1 LAKLLCFSASSIV
14 TPWLPGNSRPGFII
28 GETLLPLIRSETHSS
43 FKKEIFS
50 ALASWATCVL
60 FEKRLFTMAKTEKR
74 HVRSRESVS
83 ELPDWMKQKRCPHKE
98 KYLAGKRIMPRNLT
112 GKEKLVSLV
121 DEVFLAYNS
130 ARLKEGC
137 QLFADKMLA
146 PDVTIGMSFSGAL
159 TPAGLGCSCIIPL
172 IKAGFVD
179 WIVSTGANLYH
190 DMHFALNFPVHVGS
204 FKFDDTDL
212 RENDLVRIY
221 DVLIPYSDG
230 LMATDDILREMLIQP
245 EFQKE
250 MGTAELHY
258 LLGKYCAEWERKN
271 RLKDVSVLAAAYRAG
286 VPCYT
291 SSPGDSTI
299 GMNVAGVE
307 LRGNKLRVNPSIDV
321 NETTA
326 FVLAAK
332 REGGKSAVVLWG
344 GGSPKNFMLQTE
356 PQIQEVLRIK
366 EFGQDL
372 FLQVTDARPDTG
384 GLSGA
389 TPSEAVSW
397 GKVDPTK
404 LPDAVVCYTDTTI
417 AMPILTH
424 YALAKHKPRRQRRL
438 YDRREALIKAL
449 TKEYFTHNKVK
460 MLDGSKPALD

>member
-1 LAKLLCFSASSIV
+1 
-14 TPWLPGNSRPGFII
+14 
-28 GETLLPLIRSETHSS
+28 
-43 FKKEIFS
+43 
-50 ALASWATCVL
+50 
-60 FEKRLFTMAKTEKR
+60 MAKDKKTPR
-74 HVRSRESVS
+74 RYREDLS
-83 ELPDWMKQKRCPHKE
+83 EAPDWLRKKKCPNRD
-98 KYLAGKRIMPRNLT
+98 KYLAGQRILPKNLT
-112 GKEKLVSLV
+112 GREKLTDIV
-121 DEVFLAYNS
+121 DHAFLAYNS

-137 QLFADKMLA
+137 RLFVDKMLE
-146 PDVTIGMSFSGAL
+146 PDVTIGMSLSGAL
-159 TPAGLGCSCIIPL
+159 TPAGLGCSSIVPL

-190 DMHFALNFPVHVGS
+190 DLHFALNYPVHAGS
-204 FKFDDTDL
+204 FTMDDTEL
-212 RENDLVRIY
+212 RSNDIVRVY
-221 DVLIPYSDG
+221 DVLLGYSDC
-230 LMATDDILREMLIQP
+230 LMATDEILRGILVQP

-258 LLGKYCAEWERKN
+258 LLGRYAAEWERKAG
-271 RLKDVSVLAAAYRAG
+271 LKDVSVLAAAWRAG

-307 LRGNKLRVNPSIDV
+307 LRGNKLRINPSVDV

-332 REGGKSAVVLWG
+332 RAGGKSAVVLWG

-366 EFGQDL
+366 EYGQDY

-397 GKVDPTK
+397 GKVDPTR

-424 YALAKHKPRRQRRL
+424 YALARHKPRKLKRL
-438 YDRREALIKAL
+438 YAQRATVVKAL
-449 TKEYFTHNKVK
+449 AKEYFKHTKVK
-460 MLDGSKPALD
+460 MVDGSDPILD

>member
-1 LAKLLCFSASSIV
+1 
-14 TPWLPGNSRPGFII
+14 
-28 GETLLPLIRSETHSS
+28 
-43 FKKEIFS
+43 
-50 ALASWATCVL
+50 
-60 FEKRLFTMAKTEKR
+60 MAKTQTTPR
-74 HVRSRESVS
+74 RYREDLSDA
-83 ELPDWMKQKRCPHKE
+83 PDWLKKKKCPNRD
-98 KYLAGKRIMPRNLT
+98 KYLSGKRILPKNIT
-112 GKEKLVSLV
+112 GKEKLSALV
-121 DEVFLAYNS
+121 NETFLAYNG

-137 QLFADKMLA
+137 HLFVEKMLE
-146 PDVTIGMSFSGAL
+146 PDVTIGMSFAGAL
-159 TPAGLGCSCIIPL
+159 TPAGLGCSSIVPL

-179 WIVSTGANLYH
+179 WIVATGANLYH
-190 DMHFALNFPVHVGS
+190 DLHFALNYPVHAGS
-204 FKFDDTDL
+204 FRIDDTEL
-212 RENDLVRIY
+212 RNNDIVRIY
-221 DVLIPYSDG
+221 DVLVGYSDC
-230 LMATDDILREMLIQP
+230 LMATDEILRSILVQP

-258 LLGKYCAEWERKN
+258 LLGKYAAEWERKAGV
-271 RLKDVSVLAAAYRAG
+271 KDVSVLAAAYRAG

-299 GMNVAGVE
+299 GMNFAGVE

-326 FVLAAK
+326 YVLAAK
-332 REGGKSAVVLWG
+332 RSGGKSGVVLWG

-366 EFGQDL
+366 EFGQDY
-372 FLQVTDARPDTG
+372 FFQVTDARPDTG

-397 GKVDPTK
+397 GKVDPDR

-424 YALAKHKPRRQRRL
+424 YALANHKPRKHRRL
-438 YDRREALIKAL
+438 YDQRGAMLKAL
-449 TKEYFTHNKVK
+449 TREYFKHNKVK
-460 MLDGSKPALD
+460 MVDGSDPILD

>member
-1 LAKLLCFSASSIV
+1 MFKGGFDSI
-14 TPWLPGNSRPGFII
+14 
-28 GETLLPLIRSETHSS
+28 
-43 FKKEIFS
+43 
-50 ALASWATCVL
+50 
-60 FEKRLFTMAKTEKR
+60 MAKAQKSHHR
-74 HVRSRESVS
+74 YREDIS
-83 ELPDWMKQKRCPHKE
+83 EMPDWMKKKQCPDRDR
-98 KYLAGKRIMPRNLT
+98 YLSGKRILPKNLT
-112 GKEKLVSLV
+112 GKEKLPDIV

-137 QLFADKMLA
+137 KLFVERMLE
-146 PDVTIGMSFSGAL
+146 PDVTIGMTLSGAL
-159 TPAGLGCSCIIPL
+159 TPAGLGCSCIVPL

-190 DMHFALNFPVHVGS
+190 DMHFALNYPVRVGD
-204 FKFDDTDL
+204 FKMDDTEL
-212 RENDLVRIY
+212 RDNDIVRVY
-221 DVLIPYSDG
+221 DVLLGYSDC
-230 LMATDDILREMLIQP
+230 LMATDEFLRNLLIQP

-250 MGTAELHY
+250 MGSGELHH
-258 LLGKYCAEWERKN
+258 LLGKYAAEWERKAG
-271 RLKDVSVLAAAYRAG
+271 LKDVSVLAAAYRAG

-326 FVLAAK
+326 YVLAAK
-332 REGGKSAVVLWG
+332 RSGGRSGVVLWG

-366 EFGQDL
+366 EFGQDY

-397 GKVDPTK
+397 GKVDPDR

-424 YALAKHKPRRQRRL
+424 YALARHPRRKLRRL
-438 YDRREALIKAL
+438 YDQRGQMMKAL

-460 MLDGSKPALD
+460 MLDGTDPAVD

>member
-1 LAKLLCFSASSIV
+1 MARTERAHTRAREDISDM
-14 TPWLPGNSRPGFII
+14 PEWL
-28 GETLLPLIRSETHSS
+28 
-43 FKKEIFS
+43 KEK
-50 ALASWATCVL
+50 
-60 FEKRLFTMAKTEKR
+60 E
-74 HVRSRESVS
+74 
-83 ELPDWMKQKRCPHKE
+83 CPHK
-98 KYLAGKRIMPRNLT
+98 KKFMSGKRILPRNLT
-112 GKEKLVSLV
+112 GRESLEHLV
-121 DEVFLAYNS
+121 DEVFLAYNA
-130 ARLKEGC
+130 ARLREGC
-137 QLFADKMLA
+137 QLFTGKMLGA
-146 PDVTIGMSFSGAL
+146 KVTVGMSLSGAL

-179 WIVSTGANLYH
+179 WIVSTGAILYH
-190 DMHFALNFPVHVGS
+190 DMHFALNLPVHAGS
-204 FKFDDTDL
+204 FQFDDTDL

-221 DVLIPYSDG
+221 DVVIPYSDG
-230 LMATDDILREMLIQP
+230 LMATDEILREILLQP

-258 LLGKYCAEWERKN
+258 LLGRYCAEWERKN

-321 NETTA
+321 NESTA
-326 FVLAAK
+326 IVLAAK
-332 REGGKSAVVLWG
+332 RAGGQSGVVLWG
-344 GGSPKNFMLQTE
+344 GGSPKNFTLQTE

-366 EFGQDL
+366 EFGQDY
-372 FLQVTDARPDTG
+372 FLQFTDARPDTG

-397 GKVDPTK
+397 GKVDPNR

-424 YALAKHKPRRQRRL
+424 YALARHKPRKLKRL
-438 YDRREALIKAL
+438 YDQRPRFMKAL
-449 TKEYFTHNKVK
+449 VREYFTHNQVK
-460 MLDGSKPALD
+460 MVDGSNPVLD

>member
-1 LAKLLCFSASSIV
+1 MK
-14 TPWLPGNSRPGFII
+14 R
-28 GETLLPLIRSETHSS
+28 TH
-43 FKKEIFS
+43 
-50 ALASWATCVL
+50 
-60 FEKRLFTMAKTEKR
+60 RM
-74 HVRSRESVS
+74 REDLSQV
-83 ELPDWMKQKRCPHKE
+83 PDWLRKKQCPHKA
-98 KYLAGKRIMPRNLT
+98 KYLSGKRIMPRGIT
-112 GKEKLVSLV
+112 GKEKLPELI

-137 QLFADKMLA
+137 RLFVDKMLR
-146 PDVTIGMSFSGAL
+146 PDVTVGMSLAGAL
-159 TPAGLGCSCIIPL
+159 TPAGLGCSCVIPL

-179 WIVSTGANLYH
+179 WIVATGANLYH
-190 DMHFALNFPVHVGS
+190 DLHFAFNLPMHAGS
-204 FKFDDTDL
+204 HLVDDADL
-212 RENDLVRIY
+212 RKNDIVRIY
-221 DVLIPYSDG
+221 DVLLGYSDC
-230 LMATDDILREMLIQP
+230 LMATDEILRGILVQP

-250 MGTAELHY
+250 MGTAELHN
-258 LLGKYCAEWERKN
+258 LLGRYAAEWERKAG
-271 RLKDVSVLAAAYRAG
+271 LKDVSVLAAAYRAG

-307 LRGNKLRVNPSIDV
+307 LRGNKLRLNPSIDV
-321 NETTA
+321 SETTA
-326 FVLAAK
+326 YVLAAK
-332 REGGKSAVVLWG
+332 RSGGKSAVVLWG

-366 EFGQDL
+366 ELGQDY

-397 GKVDPTK
+397 GKVDPDR

-424 YALAKHKPRRQRRL
+424 YALAKHKPRKLRRL
-438 YDRREALIKAL
+438 YDQRDKMMKAL
-449 TKEYFTHNKVK
+449 TREYFTHNKVK
-460 MLDGSKPALD
+460 MVDGSEPVLD